1 MDSVDV
7 KFVLVETSHPG
18 NIGGAARAMKNMC
31 LDQLALVNPNRY
43 PSADAT
49 SRASGAD
56 DILMNAGIHET
67 VDQALEGCAFVMGTS
82 ARPRGLY
89 IPELTP
95 KQCAERILA
104 ESTQGKVAVLFGRE
118 DSGLTNGELDRC
130 NALMRIPTS
139 QEYSS
144 LNLAAAVQ
152 VLSYELMIQRG
163 EAPLQRP
170 IGEGERRHPLA
181 NADEMEGL
189 FNHIEESIIA
199 TGFLDPENPRQVMR
213 RLRRLFNRAD
223 VDRNEVNILRG
234 ILTSVQETVRKV

>member
-1 MDSVDV
+1 
-7 KFVLVETSHPG
+7 
-18 NIGGAARAMKNMC
+18 
-31 LDQLALVNPNRY
+31 
-43 PSADAT
+43 
-49 SRASGAD
+49 
-56 DILMNAGIHET
+56 
-67 VDQALEGCAFVMGTS
+67 
-82 ARPRGLY
+82 
-89 IPELTP
+89 
-95 KQCAERILA
+95 
-104 ESTQGKVAVLFGRE
+104 
-118 DSGLTNGELDRC
+118 NGELDRC